1 MRFGQALLVVA
12 LFAVEASFRA
22 GLPQLISVEGVR
34 ALEAELDNG
43 AAIEALRRFNEN
55 LKNLP
60 ADRWGEPTRKAC
72 NAAASRS

>member
-1 MRFGQALLVVA
+1 M
-12 LFAVEASFRA
+12 FAVEASFRA